1 MKKHTFLIYLTV
13 IFVALGICTAG
24 VSAKTVEL
32 RYGLWAKPGEAQYDA
47 AMKFKEI
54 LEKESGGTIKVIVY
68 PGNQL
73 GTPREMLAQLALDTT
88 QICASGD
95 PGIKEVEYLA
105 LPFLMNSIKNYS
117 AILNS
122 PIGDKWNDILINKRK
137 VRFLGFLPRSP
148 RQISTNKVVNTMDD
162 MKGLKLRV
170 PERDYYV
177 KSITAFGSKPT
188 PMAFKE
194 VYTALQTGIVDGQEN
209 PIETIYAQKFY
220 EVQKCV
226 VMISYIDK
234 PAYVMIGEKFWSA
247 RSEKEREWIKKAQAA
262 SEEVVMQIL
271 PKQQEELIEKMKK
284 SGIVFTY
291 PDKKLFIEATQS
303 VRDELGTKRWGKEL
317 YQEIVKIGKQKM

>member
-1 MKKHTFLIYLTV
+1 MKRYAYLISLTA
-13 IFVALGICTAG
+13 ILILLGICAE
-24 VSAKTVEL
+24 SAWAKTVEL

-47 AMKFKEI
+47 AMKFKEV
-54 LEKESGGTIKVIVY
+54 LEKESGGAIKVTVY

-73 GTPREMLAQLALDTT
+73 GTPREMLAQLALNTT

-95 PGIKEVEYLA
+95 PGITEVEYLA
-105 LPFLMNSIKNYS
+105 LPYLMNSIKNYS
-117 AILNS
+117 VILNS

-148 RQISTNKVVNTMDD
+148 RQISTNKIINTIDD

-177 KSITAFGSKPT
+177 KSIAAFGAKPT

-262 SEEVVMQIL
+262 SEEVVMQML
-271 PKQQEELIEKMKK
+271 PNQEKELVDKMKK

-291 PDKKLFIEATQS
+291 PDKKPFIEATQP

-317 YQEIVKIGKQKM
+317 YQKIVEIGKQKL

>member
-1 MKKHTFLIYLTV
+1 MKRHVYWIALTA
-13 IFVALGICTAG
+13 IWILLGICAASA
-24 VSAKTVEL
+24 SAKTVEL

-47 AMKFKEI
+47 AMKFKEV
-54 LEKESGGTIKVIVY
+54 LEKESGGTIKVTVY

-73 GTPREMLAQLALDTT
+73 GTPREMLAQLALNTT

-95 PGIKEVEYLA
+95 PGITEVEYLA
-105 LPFLMNSIKNYS
+105 LPYLMNSIKNYS

-148 RQISTNKVVNTMDD
+148 RQISTNKIVNTIED

-177 KSITAFGSKPT
+177 KSIAAFGAKPT

-226 VMISYIDK
+226 VMLSYIDK

-247 RSEKEREWIKKAQAA
+247 RNAEEREWIKKAQAA
-262 SEEVVMQIL
+262 SEEVVMQML
-271 PKQQEELIEKMKK
+271 PNQEKELVDKMKK

-291 PDKKLFIEATQS
+291 PDKKPFIEATQP

-317 YQEIVKIGKQKM
+317 YQEIVEIGKQKL

>member
-1 MKKHTFLIYLTV
+1 MKVQKSIITLIVLCVT
-13 IFVALGICTAG
+13 LGVGI
-24 VSAKTVEL
+24 VPAKSVEL

-47 AMKFKEI
+47 SLKFKEV
-54 LEKESGGTIKVIVY
+54 LEKASGGKIKVTVY

-105 LPFLMNSIKNYS
+105 LPFLMNSIKNYA

-122 PIGDKWNDILINKRK
+122 SIGDEWNKKLIGKRK

-148 RQISTNKVVNTMDD
+148 RQISTNKIINTMADL
-162 MKGLKLRV
+162 KGLKLRV

-177 KSITAFGSKPT
+177 KSITAFGAKPT

-220 EVQKCV
+220 EVQKGV
-226 VMISYIDK
+226 AMISYIDK
-234 PAYVMIGEKFWSA
+234 PAYVMIGEKFWQA
-247 RSEKEREWIKKAQAA
+247 RTAEERKWIKQAQAA
-262 SEEVVMQIL
+262 SEEVVSALL
-271 PKQQEELIEKMKK
+271 PKQQKVLIDKMKK
-284 SGIVFTY
+284 SGVTFTY
-291 PDKKLFIEATQS
+291 PDKKPFEEATQP
-303 VRDELGTKRWGKEL
+303 VRDELGKKRWGEAL
-317 YQEIVKIGKQKM
+317 YKKIVEIGKQKM